1 MATFTLSGLLRRIRG
16 NYATIPN
23 YLEMELRYMDA
34 GERGPKAPTLGQ
46 GTPGYHSHVIYIVM
60 SSITT
65 SIIVTP
71 SRRSVERTCDDL
83 AIVVLVAVGLIASLT
98 FRDYGLGWD
107 DYTHAEYADLLLRM
121 YGSGFKDT
129 GALSF
134 ANLYMYGGGFDMA
147 AALLHKVIPLELFET
162 RRLLGA
168 IVGLIGLAVTW
179 RLGRRVGGPLAGLAA
194 LLLLALC
201 PTFYGHMFMNPKD
214 APFAVAMVILTLG
227 LVRLAEEYP
236 QPSPR
241 TILIVGLGAGLSI
254 GSRILGGL
262 GLIYALVGF
271 VPLLAAEV
279 RNQGAREATRRF
291 IHVAYVLLPSLIL
304 GYLIMGLIW
313 PWSIMEPGN
322 PFGALNYFSHFF
334 EKPWKEMFDGAL
346 VSVPDMPWSYL
357 PTLFALQLPEV
368 LLGLA
373 IVGAVGAL
381 VALTRGDVPARRK
394 TILLIVTLAATLP
407 LATAMAKRPAL
418 YNGIRHFIF
427 VIPPMTVLA
436 GTAFAWGMDWLK
448 ENRRHWQPAA
458 VAIFAFGLLL
468 PLSEM
473 IRLHPYEYTH
483 FNHIAGTVR
492 GADDLY
498 MLDYWGLALKQASDG
513 LREQLAERQE
523 AAPAGR
529 KWKVAVCGPQ
539 RPAQVALGPD
549 FTIGWD
555 SHAADFAMTLGEFYC
570 KGLLAPVMVEI
581 KRDDVVFARVYD
593 IRGRS
598 ISSLLA
604 IPAP

>member
-1 MATFTLSGLLRRIRG
+1 
-16 NYATIPN
+16 
-23 YLEMELRYMDA
+23 
-34 GERGPKAPTLGQ
+34 
-46 GTPGYHSHVIYIVM
+46 M

-65 SIIVTP
+65 SAIEAP
-71 SRRSVERTCDDL
+71 ARRSVEKTCDDL
-83 AIVVLVAVGLIASLT
+83 AFLVLGVVAVVAGLT

-147 AALLHKVIPLELFET
+147 AALLHKVVPLELFET

-168 IVGLIGLAVTW
+168 VVGVIGLAVTW
-179 RLGRRVGGPLAGLAA
+179 RLARRVGVPLAGLAA

-214 APFAVAMVILTLG
+214 APFAVAMVVLILG
-227 LVRLAEEYP
+227 LVRLIEEYP
-236 QPSPR
+236 APSPR
-241 TILIVGLGAGLSI
+241 TILIVGLGAGLAI
-254 GSRILGGL
+254 GCRVLGGL
-262 GLIYALVGF
+262 ALIYAVIGF
-271 VPLLAAEV
+271 IPLWIEEV
-279 RNQGAREATRRF
+279 RKQGAREATHRF
-291 IHVAYVLLPSLIL
+291 AHVVYVLLPGLAL
-304 GYLIMGLIW
+304 GYLVMGLIW
-313 PWSIMEPGN
+313 PWSIMEPGH
-322 PFGALNYFSHFF
+322 PLEAVTYFSHFF

-368 LLGLA
+368 LLALLTA
-373 IVGAVGAL
+373 AV
-381 VALTRGDVPARRK
+381 VATFMSLSRNDVTAKRK
-394 TILLIVTLAATLP
+394 TIMLMLTLAATLP
-407 LATAMAKRPAL
+407 LVIAMVKRPAL

-427 VIPPMTVLA
+427 VIPPMAVLA
-436 GTAFAWGMDWLK
+436 GVAFARGMDWLG
-448 ENRRHWQPAA
+448 ENRRAWQPAA
-458 VAIFAFGLLL
+458 LAVFAFGLLL

-473 IRLHPYEYTH
+473 IRLHPYQYTH

-492 GADDLY
+492 TADNLF

-523 AAPAGR
+523 VPPQHR

-555 SHAADFAMTLGEFYC
+555 SNAADFAMTLGEFYC
-570 KGLLAPVMVEI
+570 KGLAAPVMVEI